1 MFVFKAAVVGAG
13 TMGGQIAQTIAAA
26 GIPVEL
32 KDINDALVQAGLDE
46 ARNVT
51 AGQVGKLVKRGKL
64 TEEQGAAQIE
74 EIVGRIHGSTSYAGF
89 GDVDFVIEAV
99 PERMDIKQAVFAELD
114 AATPGHAIL
123 ASNTSSLSITEIG
136 EATLRPEKVVGFH
149 YFYPASIMPLIEIV
163 EGDETAPETVA
174 AAITFA
180 QAIRKQPIA
189 CAEVPGFVVN
199 RILNSGISEIWREQE
214 QKGLSI
220 KAIDEGVGA
229 ANVVPMGPYFLVN
242 LLGLDTVLHVAEHL
256 AESYGDE
263 RFYVPKGMQKLVS
276 EKKLGA
282 KTGGEGFYSA
292 AGEPN
297 LPGEGEPDVEQLVE
311 LLTLKTFVEACLVLE
326 EGVAVHRDIDFGL
339 MAGAGLDPR
348 RGLLPPFMKADIEG
362 LDTILE
368 RLESAQERHG
378 ERFAPPT
385 ILRRLV
391 AQGRLGQKSGQGFYA
406 YPQADA
412 EQPGEVVKLETR
424 ADGVAIAWL
433 ANGQMNSIAPSVIE
447 DLGKVWAKVKESA
460 SGAEPIRALVIAS
473 SNPFLYSAGADIK
486 AFTSMD
492 EAGGEQLI
500 HEAHALFR
508 ELGREGIATI
518 AAVNGL
524 AFGGGCELAM
534 ACDVRIAARSALFGQ
549 PEIKLGIIPGFGG
562 TQRLPR
568 LVGQS
573 KALEMNLVGDPLPAE
588 EAYEY
593 GLASAVVDDHELL
606 DTALAWAR
614 KLAGQAP
621 IALAQIKQV
630 SAAGDL
636 DEGIEAEKRAFATVF
651 QAPTPRRA
659 SARSSGNARRTVRGE
674 VGRGISRSPRRH
686 SAWPSKLVWS

>member
-229 ANVVPMGPYFLVN
+229 ANVVPMGPYFLVS

-297 LPGEGEPDVEQLVE
+297 LPGEAEPDVEQLVE

-391 AQGRLGQKSGQGFYA
+391 AQGRLGQKKSGQGFYP
-406 YPQADA
+406 YPQPDA
-412 EQPGEVVKLETR
+412 EQPGEVIKLETR
-424 ADGVAIAWL
+424 GDGVAIAWL

-460 SGAEPIRALVIAS
+460 SSAEPIRALVIAS

-492 EAGGEQLI
+492 EAGGEKLI

-508 ELGREGIATI
+508 ELGREGVATI

-621 IALAQIKQV
+621 VALAQIKQV

-651 QAPTPRRA
+651 A
-659 SARSSGNARRTVRGE
+659 SADAKE
-674 VGRGISRSPRRH
+674 GISAFLGKRAARFEG
-686 SAWPSKLVWS
+686 K